1 MPAENLE
8 EESLAKNPNLQ
19 LAQWKFMLTT
29 ETYKNDSQIAG
40 NLMAAIKEYNM
51 TPFYEEVNEQTIY

>member
-29 ETYKNDSQIAG
+29 ETHKNDSQIAG
-40 NLMAAIKEYNM
+40 NLMAEIKENNM
-51 TPFYEEVNEQTIY
+51 TPFYEEVNK